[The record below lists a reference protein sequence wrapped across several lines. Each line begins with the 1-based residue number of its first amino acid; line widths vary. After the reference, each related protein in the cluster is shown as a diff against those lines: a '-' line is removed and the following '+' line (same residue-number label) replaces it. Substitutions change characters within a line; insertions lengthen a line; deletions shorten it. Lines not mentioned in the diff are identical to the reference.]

1 MSVLL
6 PPVFL
11 VLAGAFLL
19 GAIPFGYLAG
29 RMRGI
34 DLRAHGSGNIGATN
48 TLRVLG
54 IPTGIVVLLLDVL
67 KGFAPV
73 LVAGRLDGGGATTG
87 ANGWVLVGAGL
98 AAILGHT
105 FSPFLRFKG
114 GKGVATSLGVL
125 IGLSPL
131 VAGLALGV
139 FLLVV
144 VVTRY
149 VSLGSILAA
158 LAQALVFWF
167 PLFGGR
173 AAPLPFRL
181 LGLLAAAFVIFK
193 HRGNIERL
201 RKGTEARFGEK
212 KPSDTP
218 PAA

>member
-1 MSVLL
+1 MRVLL
-6 PPVFL
+6 PVFL

-19 GAIPFGYLAG
+19 GAVPFGYLAG

-54 IPTGIVVLLLDVL
+54 TPTGIVVLLLDVL
-67 KGFAPV
+67 KGLLPV
-73 LVAGRLDGGGATTG
+73 LVAGRLDGGAG
-87 ANGWVLVGAGL
+87 ANGWTLVGAGL

-131 VAGLALGV
+131 VAGLALGL

-144 VVTRY
+144 AVTRY
-149 VSLGSILAA
+149 ISLGSILAA
-158 LAQALVFWF
+158 LTQALLFWL
-167 PLFGGR
+167 PLFDGR

-181 LGLLAAAFVIFK
+181 LGLLAATFVIIK

-201 RKGTEARFGEK
+201 RKGTEPRLGEK
-212 KPSDTP
+212 KPGDTP

>member
-1 MSVLL
+1 ML
-6 PPVFL
+6 PVFL
-11 VLAGAFLL
+11 VLGGAFVL
-19 GAIPFGYLAG
+19 GAVPFGYLAG

-34 DLRAHGSGNIGATN
+34 DLRAHGSGNIGAAN

-54 IPTGIVVLLLDVL
+54 TRTGVAVFLLDVL
-67 KGFAPV
+67 KGLVPV
-73 LVAGRLDGGGATTG
+73 LVARRLEGSLGG
-87 ANGWVLVGAGL
+87 ANGWVIVGAGL

-131 VAGLALGV
+131 VAGLSLGL

-144 VVTRY
+144 AATRY
-149 VSLGSILAA
+149 ISLGSILAA
-158 LAQALVFWF
+158 LTQALLFWL
-167 PLFGGR
+167 PLFDGR

-181 LGLLAAAFVIFK
+181 FGLLTAIFVILK
-193 HRGNIERL
+193 HRSNIERL

-212 KPSDTP
+212 KPGDAP
-218 PAA
+218 PTG

>member
-1 MSVLL
+1 VL
-6 PPVFL
+6 PVFL
-11 VLAGAFLL
+11 IIGGAFLL
-19 GAIPFGYLAG
+19 GAVPFGYLAG

-54 IPTGIVVLLLDVL
+54 TRMGIVVLLLDVG
-67 KGFAPV
+67 KGLLPLLA
-73 LVAGRLDGGGATTG
+73 ARRLDGAAAGGA
-87 ANGWVLVGAGL
+87 NDWVVVGAGL

-105 FSPFLRFKG
+105 FSPFLGFKG

-131 VAGLALGV
+131 VAGLVVSV

-144 VVTRY
+144 AATRY

-158 LAQALVFWF
+158 ITQAVLFWL
-167 PLFGGR
+167 PLFDGH

-181 LGLLAAAFVIFK
+181 FGLLAAVFVVLK
-193 HRGNIERL
+193 HQSNVERL

-212 KPSDTP
+212 KMGDAPPPKSD
-218 PAA
+218 AG

>member
-1 MSVLL
+1 ML
-6 PPVFL
+6 PVFL
-11 VLAGAFLL
+11 VVGGAFLL
-19 GAIPFGYLAG
+19 GAVPFGYLAG

-54 IPTGIVVLLLDVL
+54 TGMGVAVLLLDVC
-67 KGFAPV
+67 KGLLPL
-73 LVAGRLDGGGATTG
+73 LVARRLEGGATAG
-87 ANGWVLVGAGL
+87 ASAWTVVGAGL

-131 VAGLALGV
+131 VAGLSLGL

-144 VVTRY
+144 AATRY
-149 VSLGSILAA
+149 ISLGSILAA
-158 LAQALVFWF
+158 ITQALLFWL
-167 PLFGGR
+167 PLFGGV

-181 LGLLAAAFVIFK
+181 FGLLAAVFVILK
-193 HRGNIERL
+193 HRSNIERL

-212 KPSDTP
+212 KPGDAPLP
-218 PAA
+218 PA